1 MIVLTMVIATMEHVS
16 AEKVTPELI
25 VQLLLA
31 QTIVSLEEN
40 VLTTH
45 AFAHQDGHI
54 SIAQLNFAPM
64 IAVETDIVRMDHVFA
79 ILSQVELIVESQV
92 VLETVMEMDFA

>member
-1 MIVLTMVIATMEHVS
+1 MVIATTEHAS
-16 AEKVTPELI
+16 AEKVTLELI
-25 VQLLLA
+25 VQLHLA

-45 AFAHQDGHI
+45 VFAHQDGHI

-64 IAVETDIVRMDHVFA
+64 IAVEMDIVKMDHVFA

-92 VLETVMEMDFA
+92 VLETVMEMVFA